1 MCTRKRGYL
10 FEEEIVGKE
19 VFIVL
24 EPNLSSC
31 IVLIR
36 K

>member
-10 FEEEIVGKE
+10 FEEEIMRKKA
-19 VFIVL
+19 FIEL